1 MKILELTR
9 SFYPSVGGLEKFV
22 ADRFKI
28 YQQLGI
34 DYKILS
40 TDFTTEK
47 RDNNY
52 TGEQATFLKQ
62 FTPYNITPKIKYFL
76 DDDYD
81 ILSVN
86 QFGRYF
92 SDYAINYVSKNKK
105 AKIILTPHFYF
116 HTERFSLI
124 KTLHKKILAKNLLNK
139 IDKIICFTNVEK
151 DFLLNGFNVDRKKIV
166 VIPHYILGNNEN
178 DLVNDPTNKNYFF
191 YLGRAD
197 RNKRYD
203 ILIEAF
209 DKLKLKDCKLL
220 LTIRNQDLSS
230 KHKKIAEAN
239 DNIHLLGYITEK
251 EKIKLIS
258 NCEAVLFASD
268 YEAFGTVVLEA
279 SNYKKPILCSG
290 LLVFK
295 EILNDSGVIY
305 FNNNFVSIEQ
315 AIKNFIL
322 LDELQKTEMGNINYN
337 NLNRFTLE
345 KIKEKYS
352 ILFKELTK

>member
-34 DYKILS
+34 GYKILS

-62 FTPYNITPKIKYFL
+62 YTPYNITPQIKHYL
-76 DDDYD
+76 NDDYD

-92 SDYAINYVSKNKK
+92 SDYAINYISKNKK

-116 HTERFSLI
+116 HTEKFSIL

-139 IDKIICFTNVEK
+139 VDRIICFTDVEK
-151 DFLLNGFNVDRKKIV
+151 KFLLSGFKVDPNKIA
-166 VIPHYILGNNEN
+166 VIPHYILSNNEN

-209 DKLKLKDCKLL
+209 DKLKLEDCKLL
-220 LTIRNQDLSS
+220 LTIRKQDLSS

-239 DNIHLLGYITEK
+239 YNIHLLGYITEK

-258 NCEAVLFASD
+258 NCEAVIFASD

-279 SNYKKPILCSG
+279 SNYKKPILCSN
-290 LLVFK
+290 LHVFK
-295 EILNDSGVIY
+295 EILNEKGVIY
-305 FNNNFVSIEQ
+305 FNNKIDDIKKSILS
-315 AIKNFIL
+315 FISL
-322 LDELQKTEMGNINYN
+322 TIEKKLEMGKVNKTNLKNYTFEKVLIFYKKLFQNI
-337 NLNRFTLE
+337 
-345 KIKEKYS
+345 
-352 ILFKELTK
+352 

>member
-52 TGEQATFLKQ
+52 SGEQATFLKQ
-62 FTPYNITPKIKYFL
+62 YTPYNITPQIKHYL
-76 DDDYD
+76 NDDYD

-92 SDYAINYVSKNKK
+92 SDYAINYVSTNKK
-105 AKIILTPHFYF
+105 AKMILTPHFYF

-166 VIPHYILGNNEN
+166 VIPHYILGNNES
-178 DLVNDPTNKNYFF
+178 DLVNDPTEKNYFF

-197 RNKRYD
+197 KNKRYD

-209 DKLKLKDCKLL
+209 NELKLNDIKLL
-220 LTIRNQDLSS
+220 LTIRKQDLTT
-230 KHKKIAEAN
+230 KHRKIVDN
-239 DNIHLLGYITEK
+239 NKNIHLLGYITEK

-258 NCEAVLFASD
+258 NCMAVLFASD
-268 YEAFGTVVLEA
+268 YEAFGTVILEA
-279 SNYKKPILCSG
+279 SNYKKPILCSN
-290 LLVFK
+290 LSVFK
-295 EILNDSGVIY
+295 EILNDNGVIY
-305 FNNNFVSIEQ
+305 FNNNLVSIEQ
-315 AIKNFIL
+315 AIRNFIL
-322 LDELQKTEMGNINYN
+322 SDELQKTEMGNINYE
-337 NLNRFTLE
+337 NLNRFRIE
-345 KIKEKYS
+345 NISEKYS
-352 ILFKELTK
+352 VILRELIN

>member
-52 TGEQATFLKQ
+52 SGEQAIFLKQ
-62 FTPYNITPKIKYFL
+62 YTPYNITPQIKHYL
-76 DDDYD
+76 NDDYD
-81 ILSVN
+81 VLSVN

-92 SDYAINYVSKNKK
+92 SDYAINYVSKNEK

-124 KTLHKKILAKNLLNK
+124 KALHKKILAKNLLNK

-151 DFLLNGFNVDRKKIV
+151 DFLLNGFNIDRKKIV
-166 VIPHYILGNNEN
+166 IIPHYILSNNEN
-178 DLVNDPTNKNYFF
+178 DLVNDSTNKNYFF

-197 RNKRYD
+197 KNKRYD

-209 DKLKLKDCKLL
+209 NELKLNDIKLL
-220 LTIRNQDLSS
+220 LTIRKQDLTT
-230 KHKKIAEAN
+230 KHREIVDKNK
-239 DNIHLLGYITEK
+239 NIHLLGYITER
-251 EKIKLIS
+251 EKVKLIS

-279 SNYKKPILCSG
+279 SNFKKPILCSN
-290 LLVFK
+290 LSVFK

-305 FNNNFVSIEQ
+305 FNNKVDDIKSSILNFISLTDEKKLDMGKINK
-315 AIKNFIL
+315 ANLKNFTFENVL
-322 LDELQKTEMGNINYN
+322 NYYKNLFENI
-337 NLNRFTLE
+337 
-345 KIKEKYS
+345 
-352 ILFKELTK
+352 

>member
-1 MKILELTR
+1 MIQPTDDGYISNYLIHWTGKNNDASGAEVLSIIGRTCQLLLNYNPIFSYDFNNR
-9 SFYPSVGGLEKFV
+9 IIEKMVCF
-22 ADRFKI
+22 
-28 YQQLGI
+28 
-34 DYKILS
+34 
-40 TDFTTEK
+40 TDIPLRHSNK
-47 RDNNY
+47 HC
-52 TGEQATFLKQ
+52 
-62 FTPYNITPKIKYFL
+62 IKYGR
-76 DDDYD
+76 
-81 ILSVN
+81 
-86 QFGRYF
+86 FG
-92 SDYAINYVSKNKK
+92 I
-105 AKIILTPHFYF
+105 
-116 HTERFSLI
+116 
-124 KTLHKKILAKNLLNK
+124 
-139 IDKIICFTNVEK
+139 
-151 DFLLNGFNVDRKKIV
+151 
-166 VIPHYILGNNEN
+166 
-178 DLVNDPTNKNYFF
+178 
-191 YLGRAD
+191 
-197 RNKRYD
+197 
-203 ILIEAF
+203 AF

-220 LTIRNQDLSS
+220 LTIRKQDLHS

-305 FNNNFVSIEQ
+305 FNNNLVSIEQ

-322 LDELQKTEMGNINYN
+322 LDELPKTEMGNINYN

-352 ILFKELTK
+352 RISRGSYKIG